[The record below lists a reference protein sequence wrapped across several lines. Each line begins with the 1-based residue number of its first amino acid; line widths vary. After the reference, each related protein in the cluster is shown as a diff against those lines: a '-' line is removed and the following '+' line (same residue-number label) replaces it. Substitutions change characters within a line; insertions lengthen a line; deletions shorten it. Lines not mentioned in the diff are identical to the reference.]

1 MMSIEMSKMVLR
13 RALMGVLEELNVK
26 LDWYSSRSV
35 LFWAAELGVALAAV
49 VFLGVCTGSGVVNT
63 VLRLLATGV
72 VLSGVSGM
80 STEADGVYRVLLRCE
95 ELIFAGVLLVAAV
108 ELAVGLNK
116 VLRLFITGV
125 SMGVICCLS
134 DSS

>member
-35 LFWAAELGVALAAV
+35 LFWAAELAVALAAV
-49 VFLGVCTGSGVVNT
+49 VFLGVWTGSGVVNT
-63 VLRLLATGV
+63 
-72 VLSGVSGM
+72 GVSGM

-95 ELIFAGVLLVAAV
+95 ELTFVGVLFVVAV
-108 ELAVGLNK
+108 ELAAGLNK

-125 SMGVICCLS
+125 STGVFCCLS

>member
-80 STEADGVYRVLLRCE
+80 STEADGV
-95 ELIFAGVLLVAAV
+95 
-108 ELAVGLNK
+108 
-116 VLRLFITGV
+116 
-125 SMGVICCLS
+125 
-134 DSS
+134 